1 MPAVHDRSM
10 GDPEAQER
18 HDPRVLALKA
28 VLLAVWAVV
37 SFGVSFFARDLQFRI
52 GPWPFDFWM
61 AAQGTV
67 LVFIAIVAFYAVV
80 MKRLAPGDA
89 ELPPAHPSAQSPDA

>member
-1 MPAVHDRSM
+1 M
-10 GDPEAQER
+10 GDPEAQEQ

-28 VLLAVWAVV
+28 ILLVVWAAV
-37 SFGVSFFARDLQFRI
+37 SFGICYFARDLQFRI

-67 LVFIAIVAFYAVV
+67 LAFIAMVAFYAYA
-80 MKRLAPGDA
+80 MKRLAPGDN
-89 ELPPAHPSAQSPDA
+89 EPPRAPGNG

>member
-1 MPAVHDRSM
+1 M
-10 GDPEAQER
+10 GELQAHEK

-28 VLLAVWAVV
+28 ALLAVWAAA
-37 SFGVSFFARDLQFRI
+37 SFGVCFFARDLQFRI

-67 LVFIAIVAFYAVV
+67 IVFIAIIAFYAAA
-80 MKRLAPGDA
+80 MKRLAPDDND
-89 ELPPAHPSAQSPDA
+89 PPPDA

>member
-1 MPAVHDRSM
+1 M

-28 VLLAVWAVV
+28 GLLAVWAAA
-37 SFGVSFFARDLQFRI
+37 SFGICFFARDLQFRI

-67 LVFIAIVAFYAVV
+67 LVFIGVIAVYATV
-80 MKRLAPGDA
+80 MKRLAPGDN
-89 ELPPAHPSAQSPDA
+89 EPPGTPNDG

>member
-1 MPAVHDRSM
+1 M
-10 GDPEAQER
+10 GDPEAQEQ

-28 VLLAVWAVV
+28 ALLVAWAVA
-37 SFGVSFFARDLQFRI
+37 SFAFCYFARDLQFMV

-67 LVFIAIVAFYAVV
+67 LVFIAIVVVYATA
-80 MKRLAPGDA
+80 MRKLAPDDSEPPTRRATDA
-89 ELPPAHPSAQSPDA
+89 